1 MNRETMTPTTGLQ
14 DSPGDGL
21 LSLEVVALQA
31 IADGVISITLRHPR
45 GEALPAWTPG
55 SHVDVHVRGEDGA
68 ELVRQY
74 SLCSDPANRSEYRL
88 GILREPASRGGSSYL
103 HERLTVGQ
111 RLSVSAPRNHFELR
125 EAPRY
130 IFIAGGIGITPIIPL
145 LEQAER
151 NGAEWT
157 LHYGGRTR
165 TAMAFADE
173 FDRYGD
179 RINLVPQDVHGL
191 IDLPGILATPD
202 PDTLI
207 YCCGPGPLMD
217 ATEAL
222 TAAWPAS
229 ALHME
234 RFVNDVDANQSGD
247 QPFEVELSVSG
258 KTVTVEPGVSIL
270 EAVNAVGAN
279 VPHSC
284 QEGTCGTCETIVLEG
299 EPDHRD
305 AVLSD
310 QEREENEV
318 MMVCVSRCKSPCLVL
333 EL

>member
-1 MNRETMTPTTGLQ
+1 MTPQDLRQDPTGAELM
-14 DSPGDGL
+14 
-21 LSLEVVALQA
+21 SLEVVSKEA
-31 IADGVISITLRHPR
+31 IADGVISITLTHPL

-55 SHVDVHVRGEDGA
+55 SHVDVHVTGEDGA

-74 SLCSDPANRSEYRL
+74 SLCSDPANRSIYRL

-103 HERLTVGQ
+103 HETLQVGQ
-111 RLSVSAPRNHFELR
+111 QLAVSAPRNNFELR

-179 RINLVPQDVHGL
+179 RISLVPQDVQGL

-202 PDTLI
+202 PETLV

-222 TAAWPAS
+222 TSAWPAS

-234 RFVNDVDANQSGD
+234 RFVNEVDANQSGD
-247 QPFEVELSVSG
+247 QPFEVELSLLG
-258 KTVTVEPGVSIL
+258 RTITVEPGVSIL

-310 QEREENEV
+310 EERDENEV
-318 MMVCVSRCKSPCLVL
+318 MMVCVSRCKGPCLVL

>member
-1 MNRETMTPTTGLQ
+1 MSHSLLNRGEDPV
-14 DSPGDGL
+14 SFENGL
-21 LSLEVVALQA
+21 LRLEVTSKEV
-31 IADGVISITLRHPR
+31 IADNVISLTLRHPL

-55 SHVDVHVRGEDGA
+55 AHVDVHVAGADGE

-74 SLCSDPANRSEYRL
+74 SLCSDPANRSVYRL

-103 HERLTVGQ
+103 HEQLQVGQ
-111 RLSVSAPRNHFELR
+111 QLDVSAPRNNFELR

-130 IFIAGGIGITPIIPL
+130 LFIAGGIGITPIIPL

-151 NGAEWT
+151 NGAEWA

-165 TAMAFADE
+165 TAMAFAEE
-173 FDRYGD
+173 FERYGD
-179 RINLVPQDVHGL
+179 RINLIPQDEQGF
-191 IDLPGILATPD
+191 IDLAGILATPD
-202 PDTLI
+202 PDTLV
-207 YCCGPGPLMD
+207 YCCGPGPLLD

-222 TAAWPAS
+222 TAAWPAT

-234 RFVNDVDANQSGD
+234 RFVNEVEANQSGD
-247 QPFEVELSVSG
+247 QAFQVELSLMG
-258 KTVTVEPGVSIL
+258 RTITVEPGVSVL
-270 EAVNAVGAN
+270 DAVNAVGAN

-305 AVLSD
+305 AVLSEE
-310 QEREENEV
+310 EREENEV
-318 MMVCVSRCKSPCLVL
+318 MMVCVSRCKTPCLVL